1 MTLIK
6 KLYKY
11 DNGRQL
17 FRLLPTDTGKL
28 IIEER
33 DRTIKEAFFTCL
45 DIRSGRKIFS
55 DLQFDEK
62 YWIGIEKIYKDVILF
77 HRFERPD
84 LPQHK
89 GIIAYD
95 IKSQTVL
102 WENQNTFLYAAD
114 DKLIFMSFDFGI
126 KNLIVVDYLSG
137 EQENAEQS
145 ILNLEPKKEDY
156 SSYIHSKKISR
167 NNFEEMLG
175 SDLKTKFSEII
186 IKDEINFASK
196 SGINFFSFHK
206 ITENGKYDNIFFAIE
221 NEGTILLEE
230 TLNKGLEKLEPESF
244 FIKDDLLFLLF
255 GRSGF
260 GVYQII

>member
-1 MTLIK
+1 MEIK
-6 KLYKY
+6 KLYSY
-11 DNGRQL
+11 DKGRQL

-33 DRTIKEAFFTCL
+33 DRTIKEAFFSCM
-45 DIRSGRKIFS
+45 DIYSGKIIFS

-84 LPQHK
+84 LPGHK
-89 GIIAYD
+89 GIFAFD

-102 WENQNTFLYAAD
+102 WENQSTFLYAAD
-114 DKLIFMSFDFGI
+114 DKLVFMNFDFGI
-126 KNLIVVDYLSG
+126 KNLFAVDYLSG
-137 EQENAEQS
+137 ESENTEQS
-145 ILNLEPKKEDY
+145 ISNLVPKKEDY

-167 NNFEEMLG
+167 YNFEEKIG
-175 SDLKTKFSEII
+175 ADLNKKFSEIV
-186 IKDEINFASK
+186 IKDEIHFAAK
-196 SGINFFSFHK
+196 SEINFFSFHK
-206 ITENGKYDNIFFAIE
+206 ITENMKYDNIFFAIT
-221 NEGTILLEE
+221 NDGTILLEE

-255 GRSGF
+255 GSSGF

>member
-1 MTLIK
+1 MKLIK

-28 IIEER
+28 VIEER
-33 DRTIKEAFFTCL
+33 DRIIKEAFFSCL
-45 DIRSGRKIFS
+45 DIRSGKKIFT

-84 LPQHK
+84 LPGHK

-95 IKSQTVL
+95 IKSQTIL

-114 DKLIFMSFDFGI
+114 DKIIFIGNNFGI
-126 KNLIVVDYLSG
+126 KNLLVIDYLSG
-137 EQENAEQS
+137 EQEIADQN
-145 ILNLEPKKEDY
+145 ILNLEPPKEDY
-156 SSYIHSKKISR
+156 SSYIHSKRISR
-167 NNFEEMLG
+167 NNLEEMLN
-175 SDLKTKFSEII
+175 SKLQKKITAYL
-186 IKDEINFASK
+186 IKDEIQFAKK
-196 SGINFFSFHK
+196 SDLIFFSFHFVNK
-206 ITENGKYDNIFFAIE
+206 NGKFDNKFFAVYNHEKI
-221 NEGTILLEE
+221 ILEE
-230 TLNKGLEKLEPESF
+230 TINKNIDKLQPESF

-255 GRSGF
+255 GSSGF
-260 GVYQII
+260 GVYKII

>member
-1 MTLIK
+1 MKIK
-6 KLYKY
+6 KLYNY
-11 DNGRQL
+11 DKGRQL

-33 DRTIKEAFFTCL
+33 DRTIKEAFFSCL
-45 DIRSGRKIFS
+45 DIYSGKLIFS

-84 LPQHK
+84 LPGHK
-89 GIIAYD
+89 SIIAYD

-114 DKLIFMSFDFGI
+114 DKLVFMNFDFGI
-126 KNLIVVDYLSG
+126 KKLIAVDYLSG
-137 EQENAEQS
+137 ESENTEQS
-145 ILNLEPKKEDY
+145 FLNLEPTKEDY
-156 SSYIHSKKISR
+156 SSYINSKKISR
-167 NNFEEMLG
+167 NNFHEIVG
-175 SDLKTKFSEII
+175 ADLKKKFSEIV
-186 IKDEINFASK
+186 IKDEIHFATK

-206 ITENGKYDNIFFAIE
+206 VTENMKYDNIFFAIT

-244 FIKDDLLFLLF
+244 FIKDDLLFLLLDS
-255 GRSGF
+255 SGF

>member
-1 MTLIK
+1 MQIK

-28 IIEER
+28 VIEER

-137 EQENAEQS
+137 EQENAKES
-145 ILNLEPKKEDY
+145 SLNLEPQKEDY

-167 NNFEEMLG
+167 NNLEEMLN
-175 SDLKTKFSEII
+175 SKLQKKMALYL
-186 IKDEINFASK
+186 IKDEIQFAEK
-196 SGINFFSFHK
+196 SDLIFFSFHLVNK
-206 ITENGKYDNIFFAIE
+206 NGKFDNKFFAVYNHEKI
-221 NEGTILLEE
+221 ILEE
-230 TLNKGLEKLEPESF
+230 TINKNIEKLEPESF

>member
-1 MTLIK
+1 MEIK
-6 KLYKY
+6 KLYGY
-11 DNGRQL
+11 DKGRQL
-17 FRLLPTDTGKL
+17 FRLLPTDTRKL

-33 DRTIKEAFFTCL
+33 DRTIKEAFFSCM
-45 DIRSGRKIFS
+45 DIYSGNIIFS

-84 LPQHK
+84 LPGHK
-89 GIIAYD
+89 GIIAFD

-114 DKLIFMSFDFGI
+114 DKLVFMNFDFGI
-126 KNLIVVDYLSG
+126 KNLIAVDYLSG
-137 EQENAEQS
+137 EQENTGQS
-145 ILNLEPKKEDY
+145 CLNLEPKREDY

-167 NNFEEMLG
+167 NNFEEMIG
-175 SDLKTKFSEII
+175 ADLNKKFSEIV
-186 IKDEINFASK
+186 IKDEIHFATK

-206 ITENGKYDNIFFAIE
+206 VTENMKYDNIFFAIT
-221 NEGTILLEE
+221 NDGTILLEE

-244 FIKDDLLFLLF
+244 FIKDDLLFLLL
-255 GRSGF
+255 GSSGF